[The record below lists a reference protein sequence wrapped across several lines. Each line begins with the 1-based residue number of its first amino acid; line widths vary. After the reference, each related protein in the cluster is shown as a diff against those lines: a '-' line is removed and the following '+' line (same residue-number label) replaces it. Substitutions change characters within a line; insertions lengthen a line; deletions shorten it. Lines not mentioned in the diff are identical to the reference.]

1 MTVPILSQLP
11 EPFVTVILIGLLILA
26 FVVAFKILKMVMQ
39 TLLISVLSAGFYV
52 ALVFIGFFNGFEF
65 NQLLFFSF
73 LGSGLY
79 LFYSVLASTYT
90 VMSKVLAIPYKVIV
104 MSLIPFKIVYR
115 DIRDHLSKEKIKEK
129 TKSVKADVKEED
141 NPSDPKEV
149 VLDKLNKEEEEDK
162 N

>member
-11 EPFVTVILIGLLILA
+11 EPFVTIVLLGLLILA
-26 FVVAFKILKMVMQ
+26 FVVAFKVLKMVMQ
-39 TLLISVLSAGFYV
+39 TLLISVLSAAFYT

-90 VMSKVLAIPYKVIV
+90 VMSKILSVPYKVIV
-104 MSLIPFKIVYR
+104 LSMIPFKIVYR
-115 DIRDHLSKEKIKEK
+115 DIKDHLTKEKIKEK
-129 TKSVKADVKEED
+129 TKSVKADVKEDD
-141 NPSDPKEV
+141 NPNDPKEV
-149 VLDKLNKEEEEDK
+149 VLDKLKEEDEKEE